1 MIKQSQVQEFL
12 AELWQV
18 SDEHGRTALPW
29 RQPLP
34 DGSFDA
40 YAVLVSEIMLQQT
53 QVSRVIPKYQAFL
66 NLFPSIKTLAE
77 ADWPAVLHAWS
88 GLGYNRRAKYLHEA
102 AKILHSSREPWSIEQ
117 LISLKGI
124 GHNTAAATLV
134 YSYNQP
140 HIFIE
145 TNIRTVYLQ
154 HFFPGDLVVTDVQ
167 IMQVLRETL
176 DRDNPR
182 EFYWA
187 LMDYGAWLKRQGSG
201 QLVRSKTYKKQSPFE
216 GSKRQLRGR
225 ILREL
230 QVVGAMQKRV
240 LYDRLQDERIDS
252 VLKDMAGES
261 LIRVRGNNV
270 SL

>member
-1 MIKQSQVQEFL
+1 MIEQSQVQEFL
-12 AELWQV
+12 AELWRA
-18 SDEHGRTALPW
+18 SDEHGRNALPW

-34 DGSFDA
+34 DGSFDT
-40 YAVLVSEIMLQQT
+40 YAVLLSEIMLQQT

-66 NLFPSIKTLAE
+66 ELFPSIQVLAE
-77 ADWPAVLHAWS
+77 ADWPSVLRAWS

-102 AKILHSSREPWSIEQ
+102 AKILHSSKEPWLIEQ

-134 YSYNQP
+134 YSYNQS
-140 HIFIE
+140 HVFIE

-154 HFFPGDLVVTDVQ
+154 HFFSADVVVSDAQ
-167 IMQVLRETL
+167 IMQVLSETL
-176 DRDNPR
+176 DREKPR

-187 LMDYGAWLKRQGSG
+187 LMDYGTWLKRQGNG
-201 QLVRSKTYKKQSPFE
+201 QLVRSKTYKKQSLFE
-216 GSKRQLRGR
+216 GSQRQLRGR
-225 ILREL
+225 ILQEL
-230 QVVGAMQKRV
+230 QTVGVIQKTA

-252 VLKDMAGES
+252 LLKDMAGES
-261 LIRVRGNNV
+261 LIHVRGDDV